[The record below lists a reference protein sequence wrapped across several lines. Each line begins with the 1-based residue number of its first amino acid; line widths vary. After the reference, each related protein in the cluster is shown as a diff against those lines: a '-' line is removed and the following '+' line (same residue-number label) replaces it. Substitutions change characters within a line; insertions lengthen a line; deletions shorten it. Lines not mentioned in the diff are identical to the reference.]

1 MGLLET
7 PEIELTCRSWG
18 IDGAGKE
25 NRPRATTVWNSHK
38 GTKIILQVKV
48 KKILKHAKITQTKKM

>member
-25 NRPRATTVWNSHK
+25 NRPRATTV
-38 GTKIILQVKV
+38 
-48 KKILKHAKITQTKKM
+48 